1 VRETVLIQNNYFVV
15 SVKELAVFWRHFRK
29 GDKEMVGV
37 IGIDRFYS
45 LFHEKRSIFGDG
57 IFDLCDIHHAEELDF
72 GEYLVAVIT
81 YCLFEPQEILRFCFY
96 IFDRDKNGFIMKE
109 ELELMLRV
117 LYHIV
122 PPQNFS
128 GNTRNALEL
137 LDFNDDEKV
146 DWQELNRFHILFPA
160 LFYPAF
166 RIQQTMITQTMGQ
179 RWWDQKKRYL
189 YEEKARRDMIEQL
202 AARKEHT
209 RLLKLREK
217 RIRKKMGLLRYIC
230 CPAQRAAFRKLFP
243 VDDAEAEKTL
253 SEAELQ
259 VQKAKQREVERRLRE
274 LNAKNPETSAWK
286 DYQKRKTRIEY
297 AQQTAEPL
305 RQRRSANERALR
317 AFARR
322 AHRIRQAG

>member
-1 VRETVLIQNNYFVV
+1 
-15 SVKELAVFWRHFRK
+15 
-29 GDKEMVGV
+29 
-37 IGIDRFYS
+37 
-45 LFHEKRSIFGDG
+45 
-57 IFDLCDIHHAEELDF
+57 
-72 GEYLVAVIT
+72 
-81 YCLFEPQEILRFCFY
+81 
-96 IFDRDKNGFIMKE
+96 MKE

-122 PPQNFS
+122 PPNDFS

-146 DWQELNRFHILFPA
+146 DWQEFNRFHVLFPA

-179 RWWDQKKRYL
+179 RWWDKKKRYL
-189 YEEKARRDMIEQL
+189 HEEKVRRDMIEQL
-202 AARKEHT
+202 AARKEHA

-217 RIRKKMGLLRYIC
+217 RIRKKMGLLRYMF

-243 VDDAEAEKTL
+243 VDDAQAEKTL

-274 LNAKNPETSAWK
+274 LNAKNPETSAWG
-286 DYQKRKTRIEY
+286 DYQKRKTRMEY
-297 AQQTAEPL
+297 AQQSADRTHP
-305 RQRRSANERALR
+305 RRSANERALR
-317 AFARR
+317 AAARR
-322 AHRIRQAG
+322 AKKKKTARPERIEFVAVG

>member
-1 VRETVLIQNNYFVV
+1 
-15 SVKELAVFWRHFRK
+15 
-29 GDKEMVGV
+29 
-37 IGIDRFYS
+37 
-45 LFHEKRSIFGDG
+45 
-57 IFDLCDIHHAEELDF
+57 
-72 GEYLVAVIT
+72 
-81 YCLFEPQEILRFCFY
+81 
-96 IFDRDKNGFIMKE
+96 MKE

-122 PPQNFS
+122 PPNDFS

-146 DWQELNRFHILFPA
+146 DWQEFNRFHVLFPA

-179 RWWDQKKRYL
+179 RWWDKKKRYL
-189 YEEKARRDMIEQL
+189 HEEKVRRDMIEQL
-202 AARKEHT
+202 AARKEHA

-217 RIRKKMGLLRYIC
+217 RIRKKMGLLRYMF

-243 VDDAEAEKTL
+243 VDDAQAEKTL

-274 LNAKNPETSAWK
+274 LNAKNPETSAWG
-286 DYQKRKTRIEY
+286 DYQKRKTRMEY
-297 AQQTAEPL
+297 ASVSGASYTGVGQALWSIGSKEGVKGLFSGLGSTLLRDAPFSGLNLVMYTQMRRVMNDFATSQGREATAFDTFIAGAIAGGFATFATHPPDVL
-305 RQRRSANERALR
+305 RTRTQLTRAVLVEVL
-317 AFARR
+317 A
-322 AHRIRQAG
+322 QA

>member
-1 VRETVLIQNNYFVV
+1 MMEFINI

-29 GDKEMVGV
+29 GDKEMLGV
-37 IGIDRFYS
+37 IGIDQFYS

-137 LDFNDDEKV
+137 LDFNNDEKV

-166 RIQQTMITQTMGQ
+166 RIQQTMITQTLGQ
-179 RWWDQKKRYL
+179 RRWDKK
-189 YEEKARRDMIEQL
+189 KDISTRRKFEGI
-202 AARKEHT
+202 
-209 RLLKLREK
+209 
-217 RIRKKMGLLRYIC
+217 
-230 CPAQRAAFRKLFP
+230 
-243 VDDAEAEKTL
+243 
-253 SEAELQ
+253 
-259 VQKAKQREVERRLRE
+259 
-274 LNAKNPETSAWK
+274 
-286 DYQKRKTRIEY
+286 
-297 AQQTAEPL
+297 
-305 RQRRSANERALR
+305 
-317 AFARR
+317 
-322 AHRIRQAG
+322 